1 MGLLILSPSVSGATV
16 NLTAVGSTD
25 WAVWNANGV
34 VSPSSTKS
42 GGGSTIS
49 LSTADT
55 LGSYTN
61 DPRTITWS
69 NGTPTGSGSETG
81 GNFDSATGGLTF
93 SLPASTVVQRAY
105 LYLGGFN
112 ATTTSLVASLSDG
125 SAATQTYLG
134 FTAGATSQDY
144 VVAIDYQANSSGQTL
159 SVVWKFLT
167 GSGNVTFQA
176 VAIQPGHLGGSAGTG
191 GILLRRGMR
200 LGTPISRL
208 RGIYDDTVLSGTITI
223 NALIGAYV
231 WEGTTS
237 TASGLI
243 NAGIGAYSWAG
254 TTAATSEL
262 INAEIGAY
270 NWIGTTS
277 TASGLI
283 NAGIGSYTWSGTT
296 SSASELILAVPG
308 TYTWAGT
315 TATASGLI
323 QAAIGT
329 YTWSGTTGTLGGPI
343 NAIAGAYT
351 WSASTSILSQLINGI
366 PGAYTWSESVDSTV
380 TQLIVAIPAAFA
392 WAGTTATFSQVLS
405 ALTGAY
411 TWSATTASLGAG
423 AIQAIVGAYTWI
435 GVAAQVPT
443 QISSDPTFGYVWSGI
458 ASTFGSQQPP
468 VFGSNAPT
476 LGGGGGDPDYRSNW
490 SAKHKFKGDIDA
502 EIAKEWRR
510 IWHGEAGEE
519 PKPAIINA
527 PRPLL
532 TRKGLE
538 KPIETKPLDEDDD
551 EMALLMIEQAE
562 REQLLSVFTL
572 LRRGH

>member
-55 LGSYTN
+55 IGSYTN

-69 NGTPTGSGSETG
+69 DGTPTGSGSETG

-208 RGIYDDTVLSGTITI
+208 RGLYDDTVSSTAVTTITGIVGSYTWSGTLSTVPALINSDGAPNGWTWAGTTSTASQLI
-223 NALIGAYV
+223 NASIGAYS
-231 WEGTTS
+231 WAGSTSTTSGLIEGTVGSYSWAGTTSGVTQNISAAVGTYSWAGSTS

-243 NAGIGAYSWAG
+243 QAGIGAYTWVGTTSSASALIAATAGAYSWAG
-254 TTAATSEL
+254 TTSGVTQNIAATV
-262 INAEIGAY
+262 GAY
-270 NWIGTTS
+270 
-277 TASGLI
+277 
-283 NAGIGSYTWSGTT
+283 
-296 SSASELILAVPG
+296 
-308 TYTWAGT
+308 
-315 TATASGLI
+315 
-323 QAAIGT
+323 
-329 YTWSGTTGTLGGPI
+329 
-343 NAIAGAYT
+343 
-351 WSASTSILSQLINGI
+351 
-366 PGAYTWSESVDSTV
+366 
-380 TQLIVAIPAAFA
+380 A
-392 WAGTTATFSQVLS
+392 WAGTTATFTQLLAAV
-405 ALTGAY
+405 TGAY
-411 TWSATTASLGAG
+411 TWSATTSTLGAG
-423 AIQAIVGAYTWI
+423 TVNASPGAYAWA
-435 GVAAQVPT
+435 GVLA
-443 QISSDPTFGYVWSGI
+443 
-458 ASTFGSQQPP
+458 
-468 VFGSNAPT
+468 T
-476 LGGGGGDPDYRSNW
+476 LGSGASGKVN
-490 SAKHKFKGDIDA
+490 FF
-502 EIAKEWRR
+502 
-510 IWHGEAGEE
+510 
-519 PKPAIINA
+519 
-527 PRPLL
+527 LL
-532 TRKGLE
+532 
-538 KPIETKPLDEDDD
+538 
-551 EMALLMIEQAE
+551 
-562 REQLLSVFTL
+562 F
-572 LRRGH
+572 